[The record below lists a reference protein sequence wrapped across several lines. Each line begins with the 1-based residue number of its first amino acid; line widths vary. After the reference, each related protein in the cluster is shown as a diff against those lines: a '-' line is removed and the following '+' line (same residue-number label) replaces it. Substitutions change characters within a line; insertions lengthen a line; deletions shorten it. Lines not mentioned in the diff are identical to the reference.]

1 MKYLWNVVSK
11 LFFWKGTRHM
21 DKTYSPTEIEKKW
34 RETWERSGAYNA
46 TEIAEGRKN
55 FTIVLPPPNANASLH
70 AGHAMFVVQDILVRY
85 HRMRGDNAVWI
96 PGTDHA
102 GFETQYVFEKALSKQ
117 GKSRFDFNRQDF
129 YEAVYGFVKD
139 NSGLIEEQLKSLG
152 FSLDWSRK
160 SFTLDEHVVR
170 LVYDTFEKMYA
181 DGLIYRDNYIV
192 NYCTHCGTTFS
203 ELEINYIDRVDPLY
217 YMKYGPFVLATV
229 RPETKFGDT
238 AIAVNPNDARYKD
251 YIGKEIEVEGLLG
264 KFMMKVIADEFVDPE
279 FGTGVVKVTPAHDPN
294 DFAMGRRHGLEVR
307 KVIDLNGRLNAHA
320 GEFGGMKVK
329 EARAKV
335 VEALLERG
343 LMEKVEENYTHRVAV
358 CYKCGR
364 DIEPM
369 VLPNWFVKMK
379 PLAERAKLAAE
390 KKYVQFYPARFE
402 DEFYRWMD
410 AIKDWPISR
419 QVVWGIRIPA
429 WYDVAKNPNLHVTF
443 LNKASENVTGKID
456 ELLKAYDFEEIREGL
471 QSLTAENDAVFV
483 IADKSPEDG
492 NLYLPET
499 DTFDTWFSSGQWPL
513 AVLHYPDSEDFQ
525 RLYPTAVLDT
535 MWDILFFWVAR
546 MIMLGIYVTEKD
558 GRGLEDA
565 VPFRQV
571 LLHSRVVDAKGVKM
585 SKSKGN
591 VVNPLDLT
599 AKYGTDAFRMSLIA
613 GSALGNDVPMAEEK
627 VKGYR
632 NFANKVWNSAR
643 FVLEFKPE
651 GIKGIEIDE
660 RFYKYSI
667 FNDNWILINHN
678 LADFGNDWEIDQ
690 SEDSRAVLEKLDELK
705 ELVEDALYK
714 YRFSDAAVA
723 IYEFY
728 WHEFCDKYI
737 EYAKN
742 RREQTQPILEF
753 VLKSSM
759 ELLHP
764 FMPFITE
771 EIWQQ
776 LPHKG
781 TSISIANS

>member
-1 MKYLWNVVSK
+1 
-11 LFFWKGTRHM
+11 M

-34 RETWERSGAYNA
+34 RETWESSGIYNA
-46 TEIAEGRKN
+46 TKIVDGQKN
-55 FTIVLPPPNANASLH
+55 FTIILPPPNANASLH

-129 YEAVYGFVKD
+129 YKAVYEFVQD

-170 LVYDTFEKMYA
+170 LVYDTFEKMYV

-217 YMKYGPFVLATV
+217 YIKYGPFVLATV
-229 RPETKFGDT
+229 RPETIFGDT
-238 AIAVNPNDARYKD
+238 AIAVNPNDARYKA
-251 YIGKEIEVEGLLG
+251 YLGKEVEVEGLLG
-264 KFMMKVIADEFVDPE
+264 KFKMKVIADEFVDPE

-294 DFAMGRRHGLEVR
+294 DFTMGRRHGLEVR
-307 KVIDLNGRLNAHA
+307 KVIDLDGRLNAHA
-320 GEFGGMKVK
+320 GKFAGMHVK
-329 EARAKV
+329 EARTRV
-335 VEALLERG
+335 VEALKESG
-343 LMEKVEENYTHRVAV
+343 LMERIDENYSHRVAV

-379 PLAERAKLAAE
+379 PLAERAKLAA
-390 KKYVQFYPARFE
+390 KNKYVQFYPARFE
-402 DEFYRWMD
+402 DEFFRWLD

-419 QVVWGIRIPA
+419 QVVWGIRIPV
-429 WYDVAKNPNLHVTF
+429 WYDVAKNPNLHVKF
-443 LNKASENVTGKID
+443 LNKDGEIVAGRID
-456 ELLKAYDFEEIREGL
+456 ELLREYDFEEISKGL
-471 QSLTAENDAVFV
+471 QSLTAENDAMFV
-483 IADKSPEDG
+483 IADKCPQDG
-492 NLYLPET
+492 GMYLPET

-513 AVLHYPDSEDFQ
+513 AVLHYPDGEDFM
-525 RLYPTAVLDT
+525 RLYPTTVLDT

-558 GRGLEDA
+558 GRDLADA

-591 VVNPLDLT
+591 VINPLDLT
-599 AKYGTDAFRMSLIA
+599 AKYGTDAFRMSLVA

-632 NFANKVWNSAR
+632 NFANKIWNSAR
-643 FVLEFKPE
+643 FVMDFRPKEA
-651 GIKGIEIDE
+651 KGIEMEE
-660 RFYKYSI
+660 RFYRYNI
-667 FNDNWILINHN
+667 FDDNWMLVSRD
-678 LADFGNDWEIDQ
+678 LADFGKDQGIDQ
-690 SEDSRAVLEKLDELK
+690 GEETRSVLEKLNELRI
-705 ELVEDALYK
+705 LVEDTVQK
-714 YRFSDAAVA
+714 YRFSDAALA

-742 RREQTQPILEF
+742 RRKQTQLILEF

-781 TSISIANS
+781 KSISIASR

>member
-1 MKYLWNVVSK
+1 M
-11 LFFWKGTRHM
+11 
-21 DKTYSPTEIEKKW
+21 
-34 RETWERSGAYNA
+34 
-46 TEIAEGRKN
+46 
-55 FTIVLPPPNANASLH
+55 
-70 AGHAMFVVQDILVRY
+70 
-85 HRMRGDNAVWI
+85 
-96 PGTDHA
+96 
-102 GFETQYVFEKALSKQ
+102 
-117 GKSRFDFNRQDF
+117 
-129 YEAVYGFVKD
+129 
-139 NSGLIEEQLKSLG
+139 
-152 FSLDWSRK
+152 
-160 SFTLDEHVVR
+160 
-170 LVYDTFEKMYA
+170 
-181 DGLIYRDNYIV
+181 
-192 NYCTHCGTTFS
+192 
-203 ELEINYIDRVDPLY
+203 
-217 YMKYGPFVLATV
+217 ATV

-251 YIGKEIEVEGLLG
+251 YVEKEIEVEGLLG
-264 KFMMKVIADEFVDPE
+264 KFVMKVIADEFVDPE

-335 VEALLERG
+335 VEALLKRG

-379 PLAERAKLAAE
+379 PLAERARLAAE

-402 DEFYRWMD
+402 DEFYRWME

-456 ELLKAYDFEEIREGL
+456 ELLKVYDFEEIREGL

-525 RLYPTAVLDT
+525 KLYPTAVLDT

-651 GIKGIEIDE
+651 EVKGIELDE
-660 RFYKYSI
+660 RFYKYNV

-678 LADFGNDWEIDQ
+678 LADFENEWEIDQ